1 MLTMRQAL
9 QETALEEL
17 VTNEPDSGWQNFC
30 PAADFIGFDGHFPGY
45 PVLPAMLQVL
55 LGIIV
60 SEKLYGQKLTLQK
73 LDKAKFMS
81 QIQPDQTLT
90 VACKITRPAT
100 EEPQPTIKSRVAITH
115 GTRKVASMTLHLNQ
129 T

>member
-17 VTNEPDSGWQNFC
+17 VTSDVDSGWQNFC
-30 PAADFIGFDGHFPGY
+30 PAADFVGFDGHFPGY

-60 SEKLYGQKLTLQK
+60 SEKIYGQKLTLQK

-81 QIQPDQTLT
+81 QIQPGQTLT
-90 VACKITRPAT
+90 VTCKITRPAT
-100 EEPQPTIKSRVAITH
+100 EEPQQAIKSRVTITIAEK
-115 GTRKVASMTLHLNQ
+115 RAASMTLHLNQ
-129 T
+129 A